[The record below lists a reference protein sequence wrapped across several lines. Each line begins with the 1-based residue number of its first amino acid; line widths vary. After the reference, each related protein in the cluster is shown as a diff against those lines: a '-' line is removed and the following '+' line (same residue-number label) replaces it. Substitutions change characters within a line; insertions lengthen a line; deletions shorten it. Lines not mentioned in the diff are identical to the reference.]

1 MSMKF
6 KVGDKIKIVKPFMRM
21 GRNHVGSIG
30 KIVELMYNRRPYIG
44 SDPTHYIVKFDCYK
58 RCHIFMRFELEDSCD
73 KIE

>member
-1 MSMKF
+1 MKF

-30 KIVELMYNRRPYIG
+30 QIVELMYYRRPYIG
-44 SDPTHYIVKFDCYK
+44 SDPTHYNVKFDCYK
-58 RCHIFMRFELEDSCD
+58 RCHIFMRYELEDSCD